1 MDDVVPGT
9 EPESQ
14 ADDHSTDQAQ
24 TESAQ
29 QPDSGHEES
38 KARHGR
44 RLTIMIVASI
54 ILAILSALI
63 VPPIMYTD
71 ADRAEAEKIEI
82 QVFGLEQEMKA
93 VEAKIDALK
102 EALKQQE
109 QQIGDADR
117 KKMVGVMS
125 RESGLDKDEIEKIF
139 PQLAELK
146 NEIAELTEDV
156 KKFRDQIAALRKNQP
171 SEESTV
177 ALFEAIGVGGEVF
190 LRALTMMV
198 VPLVI
203 ASVMSGILGMGD
215 VRKLGRPGLVAVL
228 YYISTTIL
236 AVVVGLVVVNLINPG
251 KSFESDGKKFQQLD
265 KNSDKHLD
273 LAEFQATVDQFEKT
287 KSKRVFFLRDTDEDG
302 ELSLEEYSG
311 NNVNVEEADRKKV
324 VGVMSRESG
333 LDKNKIEKIFPQ
345 LAKEKEG
352 AAEKG
357 PSMGTIFSNLL
368 LMLFT
373 DNLFAAAAETQLL
386 PLIVFSII
394 FAGMLT
400 TLGSKVDD
408 MTGLIAE
415 VNTALMSFVMLL
427 MNLAPIG
434 IFCLVASR
442 FGEAQAKGEFI
453 QTLSQTGSFVLTVL
467 VGLSIHL
474 FGTLPLLF
482 WIFKRQNP
490 YHFMRNMSRA
500 LLTAFSTASSSAT
513 LPVTMECATQQA
525 GVSKRSVD
533 FVLPL
538 GATIN
543 MDGTALYEAAAA
555 IFIAQVFM
563 LTPEGAA
570 FANTYD
576 PVWTQ
581 VVIAVTATLAAIG
594 AAGIPEA
601 GLVTMMIVLNAVGL
615 PLEYVS
621 LIISVDWL
629 LDRFRT
635 ATNTFGDAVGAAI
648 VDETFR
654 D

>member
-1 MDDVVPGT
+1 MSDDLTGN

-14 ADDHSTDQAQ
+14 PEQPP
-24 TESAQ
+24 ESQ
-29 QPDSGHEES
+29 PEEQPEEQPESHPDSGHGES
-38 KARHGR
+38 GSNHGR

-54 ILAILSALI
+54 ILAIASSLI
-63 VPPIMYTD
+63 VPPIMFTD
-71 ADRAEAEKIEI
+71 ADRAAAEKIESKI
-82 QVFGLEQEMKA
+82 WDIEQDMA
-93 VEAKIDALK
+93 PDEAKIAVLK
-102 EALKQQE
+102 
-109 QQIGDADR
+109 D
-117 KKMVGVMS
+117 S
-125 RESGLDKDEIEKIF
+125 
-139 PQLAELK
+139 LK
-146 NEIAELTEDV
+146 NEEKLSEDDADKVRAEIDELENKV
-156 KKFRDQIAALRKNQP
+156 KEYQKQIADLREEQP

-177 ALFEAIGVGGEVF
+177 ALFEAIGIGGEVF
-190 LRALTMMV
+190 LRALTMLV
-198 VPLVI
+198 VPLVV

-228 YYISTTIL
+228 YYFSTTIL
-236 AVVVGLVVVNLINPG
+236 AVAVGLVVVNVIAPG
-251 KSFESDGKKFQQLD
+251 ESFESDTKRFKQLD
-265 KNSDKHLD
+265 SNSDEKLD
-273 LAEFQATVDQFEKT
+273 LVEFQAEFDEYEKT
-287 KSKRVFFLRDTDEDG
+287 NSKRQFFLRDTDEDG
-302 ELSLEEYSG
+302 GLRLEEFKG
-311 NNVNVEEADRKKV
+311 NNVNVEEADRKKM
-324 VGVMSRESG
+324 VGAMSRESG
-333 LDKNKIEKIFPQ
+333 LDKNKIQKIFPQ
-345 LAKEKEG
+345 LAKEKEE
-352 AAEKG
+352 ADEEG
-357 PSMGTIFSNLL
+357 PSLGTIFSNLL

-386 PLIVFSII
+386 PLIVFSIV

-408 MTGLIAE
+408 MTELISEA
-415 VNTALMSFVMLL
+415 NTALMSFVMLL

-467 VGLSIHL
+467 IGLGIHL
-474 FGTLPLLF
+474 FGTLPLLY
-482 WIFKRQNP
+482 WIFKRKNP

-555 IFIAQVFM
+555 IFIAQVYAGVTQGTPDEFDLTLGKM
-563 LTPEGAA
+563 LI
-570 FANTYD
+570 
-576 PVWTQ
+576 
-581 VVIAVTATLAAIG
+581 IAVTATLAAIG

-621 LIISVDWL
+621 LILSVDWL

-648 VDETFR
+648 VDETF
-654 D
+654 DDS